1 MIASTGCAA
10 TRTQKSAGEQIDD
23 TVVTRPG
30 PRLAQ
35 GLANL
40 ARAIH
45 PELVLDTIPVDPA
58 PCATALGGLRTR

>member
-1 MIASTGCAA
+1 MTAVKNGDVRAL
-10 TRTQKSAGEQIDD
+10 DD

-45 PELVLDTIPVDPA
+45 PELQLDTIPVDPA
-58 PCATALGGLRTR
+58 PCAAALGGAALG